1 MNLIIN
7 VQNLSKNFRELNA
20 VDQLSFSV
28 TKGEV
33 YGFLGQNGAGKST
46 TIRMLLTLIEPSG
59 GLIEMFGHDLKTNRN
74 KILAQVGAIIE
85 KPDLYTYLTALENL
99 RIMARLS
106 NYKAT
111 TNDLIRQLDIVGIG
125 ARKDSKVK
133 TFSQGMKQRL
143 GIACALIHNPQLVI
157 LDEPTN
163 GLDPQGIA
171 DVRNLILH
179 LSRNEGKT
187 ILVSSHLLS
196 EIELIADSMLIID
209 KGKKLAEGKVNEL
222 IDPAHTVV
230 LIQTTDKNAAIEK
243 LSKSKWAN
251 YLQKNTSEIMLQIHR
266 NEIPEVAKDLVALD
280 IPVLSLQPK
289 NSLEAFFLSL
299 TTTNQHV
306 APYKN

>member
-1 MNLIIN
+1 MNPIIN
-7 VQNLSKNFRELNA
+7 VQNLSKNFREVNA

-28 TKGEV
+28 PKGEV

-46 TIRMLLTLIEPSG
+46 TIRMLLTLIEPSKG
-59 GLIEMFGHDLKTNRN
+59 FIEMFGHDLKNNRN
-74 KILAQVGAIIE
+74 KVLAQVGAIIE
-85 KPDLYTYLTALENL
+85 KPDLYTYLTALDNL

-106 NYKAT
+106 HYKAT
-111 TNDLIRQLDIVGIG
+111 TNEFLRQLDMVGLT

-196 EIELIADSMLIID
+196 EIELVADSMLIID
-209 KGKKLAEGKVNEL
+209 KGQKLAEGKVNEL
-222 IDPAHTVV
+222 IDPAQTLV
-230 LIQTTDKNAAIEK
+230 LVQTSDTNGAIEK
-243 LSKSKWAN
+243 IAKSKWAN
-251 YLQKNTSEIMLQIHR
+251 YMQKNTNEIVLQMHR
-266 NEIPEVAKDLVALD
+266 NEIPELAKDLVALD
-280 IPVLSLQPK
+280 IPLFSLQPK
-289 NSLEAFFLSL
+289 ISLEAFFLSL
-299 TTTNQHV
+299 TTNNQHV
-306 APYKN
+306 AAYKN

>member
-1 MNLIIN
+1 MNPIIN
-7 VQNLSKNFRELNA
+7 VQNLSKNFREVNA

-28 TKGEV
+28 PKGEV

-46 TIRMLLTLIEPSG
+46 TIRMLLTLIEPSKG
-59 GLIEMFGHDLKTNRN
+59 TIEMFGHDLKNNRN
-74 KILAQVGAIIE
+74 KVLAQVGAIIE
-85 KPDLYTYLTALENL
+85 KPDLYTYLTALDNL

-111 TNDLIRQLDIVGIG
+111 TNEFLRQLDMVGLS

-196 EIELIADSMLIID
+196 EIELVADSMLIID
-209 KGKKLAEGKVNEL
+209 KGQKLAEGKVNEL
-222 IDPAHTVV
+222 IDPAQTLV
-230 LIQTTDKNAAIEK
+230 LVQTSDTNGAIEK
-243 LSKSKWAN
+243 IAKSKWAN
-251 YLQKNTSEIMLQIHR
+251 YMQKNTNEIVMQMHR
-266 NEIPEVAKDLVALD
+266 NEIPELAKDLVALD
-280 IPVLSLQPK
+280 IPLFSLQPK

-299 TTTNQHV
+299 TTNNQHV
-306 APYKN
+306 AAYKN